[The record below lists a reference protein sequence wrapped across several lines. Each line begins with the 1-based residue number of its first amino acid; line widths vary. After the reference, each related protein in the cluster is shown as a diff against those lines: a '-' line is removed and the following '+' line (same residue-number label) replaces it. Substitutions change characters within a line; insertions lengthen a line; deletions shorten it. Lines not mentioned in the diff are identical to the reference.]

1 MQIFKAFF
9 KTVKRQS
16 ASLSIYFIIFL
27 FLTIFLTSNGQSQQD
42 TTYKTTKVK
51 IAVIDRD
58 NTVLSKSLYN
68 YIDNNHTIVNIK
80 DDKET
85 MSDELFYENVEYIVI
100 INQGFQD
107 KIKAGNSENVIESV
121 KVPQS
126 VSGQFVDN
134 QINQYLSTLN
144 VYVSS
149 GYSVEDASKLALDT
163 SAISAQ
169 VSLHKTS
176 NASTVRSSTYYFFSY
191 VPYILICVLTLG
203 LGSILI
209 TFRKYD
215 LNSRI
220 QCSALSISKKN
231 ISLTLSSL
239 LFSFACWALFIVM
252 AAVMYNTDFFNIKGL
267 LYACNSFIFLLIAMS
282 IVYVISYFVESTS
295 ILSMISNVLGLG
307 LSFLGGIFVPLE
319 FMSNGVVAFAKFL
332 PTYWYVKSNQIID
345 TYTGTSEQISTF
357 LSYIGIEFIFA
368 LAIFSAALAAS
379 KLKKH

>member
-149 GYSVEDASKLALDT
+149 GYSVQDASKLALDT

>member
-1 MQIFKAFF
+1 MQVFKAFF

-27 FLTIFLTSNGQSQQD
+27 VLTVLLSSNGKSQQE
-42 TTYKTTKVK
+42 TTYKPTKVK

-68 YIDNNHTIVNIK
+68 YIDKNHTIVTIK

-85 MSDELFYENVEYIVI
+85 MADELFYQNVEYILI

-107 KIKAGNSENVIESV
+107 KIKAGNTEDIIESV

-126 VSGQFVDN
+126 ISGAFVDN

-144 VYVSS
+144 IYLSS
-149 GYSVEDASKLALDT
+149 GYSVDDASKLSLDT

-169 VSLHKTS
+169 VSLQKTD
-176 NASTVRSSTYYFFSY
+176 NNSTVRSSTYYFFTY
-191 VPYILICVLTLG
+191 IPYILICILTVG

-215 LNSRI
+215 LSSRI
-220 QCSALSISKKN
+220 QCSALSIAKKN
-231 ISLTLSSL
+231 IALTLSSL
-239 LFSFACWALFIVM
+239 LFSLVCWALFIIM
-252 AAVMYNTDFFNIKGL
+252 AAIMYNTDFFSLKGL
-267 LYACNSFIFLLIAMS
+267 LYVSNSFVFLLIAMS
-282 IVYVISYFVESTS
+282 IVYFISYFVESTN

-319 FMSNGVVAFAKFL
+319 FLSNGVVAFARFL
-332 PTYWYVKSNQIID
+332 PTYWYVKANQIID
-345 TYTGTSEQISTF
+345 GYTGTSEQISRL

-368 LAIFSAALAAS
+368 VTIFAAALAAS
-379 KLKKH
+379 RLRKH

>member
-1 MQIFKAFF
+1 MQVFKAFF

-16 ASLSIYFIIFL
+16 TSLSIYFIIFL
-27 FLTIFLTSNGQSQQD
+27 VLTILLTTNGKAQQE
-42 TTYKTTKVK
+42 TTYKATKVK

-58 NTVLSKSLYN
+58 NSILSKSLYN
-68 YIDNNHTIVNIK
+68 YIDANHTIINIK

-85 MSDELFYENVEYIVI
+85 MADELFYQNVEYIVI
-100 INQGFQD
+100 IDQGFQD
-107 KIKAGNSENVIESV
+107 NIKAGNCENIIETL

-126 VSGQFVDN
+126 VSGQFVDS
-134 QINQYLSTLN
+134 QITQYLSTLN
-144 VYVSS
+144 IYVSS
-149 GYSVEDASKLALDT
+149 GYSVADASKFALDT

-169 VSLHKTS
+169 VSLQKI
-176 NASTVRSSTYYFFSY
+176 NDNSTVRSSTYYFFTYIPY
-191 VPYILICVLTLG
+191 VLICILTVG

-220 QCSALSISKKN
+220 QCSALSITKKN
-231 ISLTLSSL
+231 LSLTLSSL
-239 LFSFACWALFIVM
+239 LFSFACWLLFIIM
-252 AAVMYNTDFFNIKGL
+252 AVIMYNTDFFSMKGL
-267 LYACNSFIFLLIAMS
+267 LYVSNSVVFLLIAMS
-282 IVYVISYFVESTS
+282 IVYFISYFVQSTS
-295 ILSMISNVLGLG
+295 TLSMISNVLGLG

-319 FMSNGVVAFAKFL
+319 FMSSGVVAFAKFL
-332 PTYWYVKSNQIID
+332 PTYWYVKANQIVD

-357 LSYIGIEFIFA
+357 LSYIGIESIFA

>member
-1 MQIFKAFF
+1 MQVFKAFF

-16 ASLSIYFIIFL
+16 TSLSIYFIIFL
-27 FLTIFLTSNGQSQQD
+27 VLTILLTTNGKAQQE
-42 TTYKTTKVK
+42 TTYKATKVK

-58 NTVLSKSLYN
+58 NTILSKSLYN
-68 YIDNNHTIVNIK
+68 YIDANHTIINIK

-85 MSDELFYENVEYIVI
+85 MADELFYQNVEYIVI
-100 INQGFQD
+100 IDQGFQD
-107 KIKAGNSENVIESV
+107 NIKAGNCENIIETL

-126 VSGQFVDN
+126 VSGQFVDS
-134 QINQYLSTLN
+134 QITQYLSTLN
-144 VYVSS
+144 IYVSS
-149 GYSVEDASKLALDT
+149 GYSVADASKFALDT

-169 VSLHKTS
+169 VSLQKINDT
-176 NASTVRSSTYYFFSY
+176 STVRSSTYYFFTYIPY
-191 VPYILICVLTLG
+191 VLICILTVG

-220 QCSALSISKKN
+220 QCSALSITKKN
-231 ISLTLSSL
+231 LSLTLSSL
-239 LFSFACWALFIVM
+239 LFSFACWLLFIIM
-252 AAVMYNTDFFNIKGL
+252 AVIMYNTDFFSMKGL
-267 LYACNSFIFLLIAMS
+267 LYVSNSVVFLLIAMS
-282 IVYVISYFVESTS
+282 IVYFISYFVQSTS
-295 ILSMISNVLGLG
+295 TLSMISNVLGLG

-319 FMSNGVVAFAKFL
+319 FMSSGVVAFAKFL
-332 PTYWYVKSNQIID
+332 PTYWYVKANQIVD

-357 LSYIGIEFIFA
+357 LSYIGIESIFA

>member
-1 MQIFKAFF
+1 MQVFKAFF

-27 FLTIFLTSNGQSQQD
+27 ALSILLTSNGQSQQE
-42 TTYKTTKVK
+42 TTYKATKVK

-68 YIDNNHTIVNIK
+68 YIDKNHTIVTIK

-85 MSDELFYENVEYIVI
+85 MSDELFYQNIEYIVI

-107 KIKAGNSENVIESV
+107 KIKAGDSENVIESV
-121 KVPQS
+121 KIPQS
-126 VSGQFVDN
+126 VSGEFVDN

-144 VYVSS
+144 IYVAS
-149 GYSVEDASKLALDT
+149 GYTVDDAARFALDT

-169 VSLHKTS
+169 VSLQKS
-176 NASTVRSSTYYFFSY
+176 NDTSTVRSSTYYYFVYIPY
-191 VPYILICVLTLG
+191 VLICILTVG

-220 QCSALSISKKN
+220 QCSALSITKKN
-231 ISLTLSSL
+231 IWLTLSSL
-239 LFSFACWALFIVM
+239 LFSFSCWALFMIV
-252 AAVMYNTDFFNIKGL
+252 AAIMYNSDFFSIKGL
-267 LYACNSFIFLLIAMS
+267 LFVCNSVVFLLIAMS
-282 IVYVISYFVESTS
+282 IVYFVSYFVESTS
-295 ILSMISNVLGLG
+295 TLNMISNILGLG

-319 FMSNGVVAFAKFL
+319 FMSSGVVAFARFL
-332 PTYWYVKSNQIID
+332 PTYWYVKANQIID
-345 TYTGTSEQISTF
+345 TYTGTSAQISTY

>member
-9 KTVKRQS
+9 KTVKRQLS
-16 ASLSIYFIIFL
+16 SLLIYFAIFLALSIL
-27 FLTIFLTSNGQSQQD
+27 LTNNGQTQQES
-42 TTYKTTKVK
+42 TYKATKVK

-58 NTVLSKSLYN
+58 NSVLSKSLFN
-68 YIDNNHTIVNIK
+68 YIDKNHTIVSIK
-80 DDKET
+80 DNKET
-85 MSDELFYENVEYIVI
+85 MADELFYGNVEYIVI

-107 KIKAGNSENVIESV
+107 KIKAGDSENVIESV

-134 QINQYLSTLN
+134 QINEYLSTLN
-144 VYVSS
+144 IYVAS
-149 GYSVEDASKLALDT
+149 GYSVDDAAKFALDT

-169 VSLHKTS
+169 VSLQKANNTS
-176 NASTVRSSTYYFFSY
+176 VERSSTYYFFAY
-191 VPYILICVLTLG
+191 IPYILICILTVG

-209 TFRKYD
+209 TFREYD

-220 QCSALSISKKN
+220 QCSALSITKKN

-239 LFSFACWALFIVM
+239 AFSFACWALFMVM
-252 AAVMYNTDFFNIKGL
+252 AAIMYNSDFFSIKGL
-267 LYACNSFIFLLIAMS
+267 LYVCNSVVFLLIAIS
-282 IVYVISYFVESTS
+282 IVYFISYFVESTGT
-295 ILSMISNVLGLG
+295 LNMISNVLGLG

-319 FMSNGVVAFAKFL
+319 FMSSGVVAFAKFL
-332 PTYWYVKSNQIID
+332 PTYWYVKANQIID
-345 TYTGTSEQISTF
+345 IYTGTSAQISTY

-379 KLKKH
+379 KFKKH

>member
-9 KTVKRQS
+9 KTVKRQLS
-16 ASLSIYFIIFL
+16 SLLIYFAIFLALSIL
-27 FLTIFLTSNGQSQQD
+27 LTNNGQTQQES
-42 TTYKTTKVK
+42 TYKATKVK

-58 NTVLSKSLYN
+58 NSVLSKSLFN
-68 YIDNNHTIVNIK
+68 YIDKNHTIVSIK
-80 DDKET
+80 DNKET
-85 MSDELFYENVEYIVI
+85 MADELFYGNVEYIVI

-107 KIKAGNSENVIESV
+107 KIKAGDSENVIESV

-134 QINQYLSTLN
+134 QINEYLSTLN
-144 VYVSS
+144 IYVAS
-149 GYSVEDASKLALDT
+149 GYSVDDAVKFALDT

-169 VSLHKTS
+169 VSLQKANNTS
-176 NASTVRSSTYYFFSY
+176 VERSSTYYFFAY
-191 VPYILICVLTLG
+191 IPYILICILTVG

-209 TFRKYD
+209 TFREYD

-220 QCSALSISKKN
+220 QCSALSITKKN

-239 LFSFACWALFIVM
+239 LFSFSCWALFMIV
-252 AAVMYNTDFFNIKGL
+252 AAIMYNSDFFSIKGL
-267 LYACNSFIFLLIAMS
+267 LYVCNSVVFLLIAIS
-282 IVYVISYFVESTS
+282 IVYFISYFVESTGT
-295 ILSMISNVLGLG
+295 LNMISNVLGLG

-319 FMSNGVVAFAKFL
+319 FMSSGVVAFAKFL
-332 PTYWYVKSNQIID
+332 PTYWYVKANQIID
-345 TYTGTSEQISTF
+345 IYTGTSAQISTY

-379 KLKKH
+379 KFKKH